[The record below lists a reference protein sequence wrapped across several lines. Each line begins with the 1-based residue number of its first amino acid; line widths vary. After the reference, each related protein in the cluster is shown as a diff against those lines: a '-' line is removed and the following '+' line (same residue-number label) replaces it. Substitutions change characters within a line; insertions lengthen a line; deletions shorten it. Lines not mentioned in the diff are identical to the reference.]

1 MHDRRKAQSLE
12 WSAGRYG
19 GPVGEDYD
27 DAKVEYAAASVLN
40 RACPT
45 LTFRGDKIVRGVPV
59 APERVDGKDG
69 SRREYWA
76 LLDGGNYVSTRE
88 AGRLIG
94 RKSDAIGNLWCTHQ
108 LVVRTIGD
116 CSVVCCRSLARYM
129 LALHNDKNNPYTLD
143 RDPRRMAFVVKHG
156 GKNAQ
161 GIAKGGRTA

>member
-59 APERVDGKDG
+59 APERVDRSDG
-69 SRREYWA
+69 SRTAYHA
-76 LLDGGNYVSTRE
+76 LLATGRYVSATD
-88 AGRLIG
+88 AARLIG
-94 RKSDAIGNLWCTHQ
+94 RSTHAIGNLWATHR
-108 LVVRTIGD
+108 LAMRTIGD
-116 CSVVCCRSLARYM
+116 CSAVCCRSLARYM